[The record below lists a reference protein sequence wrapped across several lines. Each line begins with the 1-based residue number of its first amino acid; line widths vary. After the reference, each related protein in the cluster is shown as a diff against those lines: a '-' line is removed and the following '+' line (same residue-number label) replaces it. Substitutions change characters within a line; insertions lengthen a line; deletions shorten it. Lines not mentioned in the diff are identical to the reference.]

1 MFLKLTTSQDYQS
14 MCLAVVVNLYLY
26 TAVVWGG
33 DQGAVHYAFYVS
45 TKSGWGWS
53 VRRENL
59 GVGLWPTGRLTNV
72 GRGAYVT
79 TLLLSTETDGCIVQH
94 IHWGPEGR
102 RPKAVH
108 VGAKPPIHAGAG
120 FSADRRRVWSS
131 GPKAGVWSCGSSV
144 LGSQGVVIISK
155 LRQSSDSN
163 PRLPP
168 VRRGSGGA
176 RYYFATTPPSWVH
189 VVIVAT

>member
-1 MFLKLTTSQDYQS
+1 MFY
-14 MCLAVVVNLYLY
+14 LYLY

-72 GRGAYVT
+72 RRGAYVT

-120 FSADRRRVWSS
+120 FSADRRRVLVFRPEGRGLVLW
-131 GPKAGVWSCGSSV
+131 V
-144 LGSQGVVIISK
+144 LGAGFPGCGNYFQTSSK
-155 LRQSSDSN
+155 LGFEPASASSQTGFGTLGRTLNACDY
-163 PRLPP
+163 
-168 VRRGSGGA
+168 RR
-176 RYYFATTPPSWVH
+176 
-189 VVIVAT
+189 

>member
-1 MFLKLTTSQDYQS
+1 MVPSVVSVT
-14 MCLAVVVNLYLY
+14 AVCCCCCCCCNLYLY

-94 IHWGPEGR
+94 IHWVRRDGARRRCMSGLSHRYMRVRGLVPTAGGFGLQAR
-102 RPKAVH
+102 RPGFGL
-108 VGAKPPIHAGAG
+108 VGPRCWVP
-120 FSADRRRVWSS
+120 RVW
-131 GPKAGVWSCGSSV
+131 
-144 LGSQGVVIISK
+144 
-155 LRQSSDSN
+155 
-163 PRLPP
+163 
-168 VRRGSGGA
+168 
-176 RYYFATTPPSWVH
+176 
-189 VVIVAT
+189 